1 MIRGLRYAI
10 RGLLGNPGFAAV
22 VILTIGIGIGA
33 NTTMFSWMH
42 NVLLNPLPAAS
53 DPGRIVAI
61 ENTADNGDPL
71 TTSFLDYTDYRDHLH
86 LVDSVTLKKI
96 QPFVV
101 GEESHPERVWGEMVS
116 GNFFELLGVRP
127 EIGRF
132 FNREESGD
140 EQNAHPMAV
149 ISHSYWMTHYH
160 RQSSVVGAKLRLNRT
175 VFTIIGVAPKPFH
188 GSWAGLDM
196 QIWVP
201 ITMYGQVT
209 HTGTWML
216 RDRNAR
222 DFMMLARLKPGVTI
236 EQARAEAK
244 ALADLMANAN
254 AYGDQGVG
262 ADVLPLWKSHF
273 GSENI
278 LLTPITILVG
288 ASGLMLLIVCANVA
302 NLLLARVTARRKE
315 LGIRMALGAKPAR
328 LTRELLTEALL
339 LALAGSLV
347 GLLLASWLNG
357 SLAWLI
363 PAVSTPML
371 LQPPLDAKVLLYS
384 TALACFVALAAGSA
398 PALSGSRVNVNAALK
413 EGARGSTYA
422 ESHRLRALLVVAEVS
437 LAVVALIGAGLF
449 LRNFQKARGMSPG
462 FDPEGVA
469 LAQFDLSTAGYNA
482 QQTDTFCQRLR
493 ERLEQTRGV
502 TAVSY
507 DDSVPLGFHGGNWE
521 ALEIEGY
528 VPRPGERMKMYRDM
542 VAPGFFNLM
551 RIPLLRGRD
560 FDLRDFATKLHDD
573 PVQKVM
579 IVNQEF
585 ARRYFGGRDPL
596 GHKVRG
602 WGEWFTIV
610 GVVHDAKYHQVTES
624 PQPYFYIPIRQV
636 YRPEYEMTLL
646 VRTSGPVSE
655 AISSI
660 RREAAA
666 IDPELLVGDAEPMA
680 EYISASLFGQKI
692 AASLLSVLGG
702 VSLLLAAM
710 GLYSVMAYWVAQ
722 RTSEIGI
729 RIALGAQPG
738 QVVSLVL
745 RQAMKLALV
754 GLALGSAMAA
764 ATARLISAALAAV
777 SPADPIVYL
786 EAAAFACLIALLA
799 AAIPAWRALRVD
811 PMVALRCQ

>member
-1 MIRGLRYAI
+1 MIRDLRYAI

-22 VILTIGIGIGA
+22 AILTIGLGIGA
-33 NTTMFSWMH
+33 NTVIFSWMR

-53 DPGRIVAI
+53 DPDHIVAI

-71 TTSFLDYTDYRDHLH
+71 STSFLDYTDYRDHLQ

-101 GEESHPERVWGEMVS
+101 GEEARPERVWGEMVS
-116 GNFFELLGVRP
+116 GNFFDLLGVRP

-140 EQNAHPMAV
+140 EQNAHSVAV
-149 ISHSYWMTHYH
+149 ISHAYWISHYH
-160 RQSSVVGAKLRLNRT
+160 GQSSVIGAKLRLNRT
-175 VFTIIGVAPKPFH
+175 VFTIIGVAPKSFR
-188 GSWAGLDM
+188 GSWAGLGM

-201 ITMYGQVT
+201 ITMYGEVT

-216 RDRNAR
+216 RDRNTR
-222 DFMMLARLKPGVTI
+222 NFTVLARLKPGVTI
-236 EQARAEAK
+236 EQARSETK
-244 ALADLMANAN
+244 ALADLLAKAD
-254 AYGDQGVG
+254 ADSDQGVG

-278 LLTPITILVG
+278 LLTPIAILVG

-315 LGIRMALGAKPAR
+315 FSVRMALGATTAH

-339 LALAGSLV
+339 VALAGSLV
-347 GLLLASWLNG
+347 GLLIASWLGG

-384 TALACFVALAAGSA
+384 TALACFVALAAGCA
-398 PALSGSRVNVNAALK
+398 PALNASRVNVNEVLK
-413 EGARGSTYA
+413 EGARGSTGS
-422 ESHRLRALLVVAEVS
+422 ESHRLRGLLVVAEVT
-437 LAVVALIGAGLF
+437 LAVVALICAGLF
-449 LRNFQKARGMSPG
+449 LKNFQKARGMNPG
-462 FDPEGVA
+462 FDPDGVV
-469 LAQFDLSTAGYNA
+469 LAQFDFSTAGYSA

-493 ERLEQTRGV
+493 ERLEQTAAV

-507 DDSVPLGFHGGNWE
+507 DDTVPLGFGGGNWE

-528 VPRPGERMKMYRDM
+528 VPPPGERMKIYRDM
-542 VAPGFFNLM
+542 VAPGFFSLM
-551 RIPLLRGRD
+551 RIPLLEGRD
-560 FDLRDFATKLHDD
+560 FDLRDSATKLHDD
-573 PVQKVM
+573 PIQKVM

-585 ARRYFGGRDPL
+585 VRRYFGSRNPL

-636 YRPEYEMTLL
+636 YRPEYGLTFL
-646 VRTSGPVSE
+646 VRTSGPVTQ
-655 AISSI
+655 AISAI

-666 IDPELLVGDAEPMA
+666 IDPELLVADAEPMT
-680 EYISASLFGQKI
+680 EYTSASLFGQKI
-692 AASLLSVLGG
+692 TASLLSVLGG
-702 VSLLLAAM
+702 LSLLLAAG
-710 GLYSVMAYWVAQ
+710 GLYSVMAYSVAQ
-722 RTSEIGI
+722 RTNEIGI
-729 RIALGAQPG
+729 RVTLGARPG
-738 QVVSLVL
+738 QVMSLIL

-754 GLALGSAMAA
+754 GLVLGSAMAA
-764 ATARLISAALAAV
+764 AAARLISAALAAV

-786 EAAAFACLIALLA
+786 GAAAFASLIALLA

-811 PMVALRCQ
+811 PMVALRYQ